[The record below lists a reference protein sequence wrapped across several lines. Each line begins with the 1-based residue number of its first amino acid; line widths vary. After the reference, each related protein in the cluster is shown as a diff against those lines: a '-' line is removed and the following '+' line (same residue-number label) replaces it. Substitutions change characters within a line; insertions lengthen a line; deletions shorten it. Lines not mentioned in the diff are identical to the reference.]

1 MNVVDLFCGCGGLS
15 AGFEMGGANILLG
28 IDNNMAAIETFK
40 NNHSNSEAICED
52 IEKISLNEIDSAI
65 KGQTVD
71 IIIGGPPCQGLSLSG
86 PRKFEDS
93 RNRLFRSFVR
103 ISEHL
108 KPKIIILENVPGIVS
123 LFKGHVKDAII
134 KEFQSIGYD
143 IDYKVL
149 NSADYGVPQIRKRAI
164 FLGVRKDISSPISF
178 PIAEYKVNDYI
189 TCEQALGDLHELDD
203 DIMPESFEYASS
215 ATNHYQKLMRKGTQ
229 KVNNHL
235 ITKHQEKV
243 KNTIALVPEGGNYK
257 NLPEHLRNTRNFNV
271 AWTRYHS
278 QKPSPTIDTGHR
290 HHFHYKYNRVPTV
303 RENARLQSFPDSFE
317 FYGNKTEQ
325 YKQVGNAV
333 PPLLGLAL
341 AKEIIK
347 CHL

>member
-15 AGFEMGGANILLG
+15 MGFEMAGANILLG
-28 IDNNMAAIETFK
+28 IDNNPAAIETFK
-40 NNHSNSEAICED
+40 INHKDSEAICGD
-52 IEKISLNEIDSAI
+52 IEELTLSEIDSVLNN
-65 KGQTVD
+65 KQVD
-71 IIIGGPPCQGLSLSG
+71 VVIGGPPCQGLSLSG
-86 PRKFEDS
+86 PRKFEDA

-103 ISEHL
+103 ISAHL
-108 KPKIIILENVPGIVS
+108 TPKIIILENVPGIIS
-123 LFKGHVKDAII
+123 LFKGQVKDQIL
-134 KEFQSIGYD
+134 KEFKDIGYK
-143 IDYKVL
+143 IDFKVL

-164 FLGVRKDISSPISF
+164 FIGIRDDIDAPITF
-178 PIAEYKVNDYI
+178 PNAMYDIESYV
-189 TCEQALGDLHELDD
+189 TCEQAVSDLHELSEET
-203 DIMPESFEYASS
+203 MPESFEYATQANNS
-215 ATNHYQKLMRKGTQ
+215 YQKMMRAGANE
-229 KVNNHL
+229 VHNHL

-257 NLPEHLRNTRNFNV
+257 DLPEHLRNTRNFNV

-278 QKPSPTIDTGHR
+278 KLPSPTIDTGHR

-303 RENARLQSFPDSFE
+303 RENARFQSFPDSFR

-341 AKEIIK
+341 AKGIERCLK
-347 CHL
+347 

>member
-15 AGFEMGGANILLG
+15 LGFEMGGANILLG
-28 IDNNMAAIETFK
+28 VDNNAAAIETFK
-40 NNHSNSEAICED
+40 KNHNNSEAICGD
-52 IEKISLNEIDSAI
+52 IEKISLNEIDDLI
-65 KGQTVD
+65 KGQSVD

-86 PRKFEDS
+86 PRKFEDA

-108 KPKIIILENVPGIVS
+108 KPKVIILENVPGIIS
-123 LFKGHVKDAII
+123 LFKGHVKNEII
-134 KEFQSIGYD
+134 KEFKTIGYN

-164 FLGVRKDISSPISF
+164 FIGVRSDICTPITF
-178 PIAEYKVNDYI
+178 PIPEYKTDNYI
-189 TCEQALGDLHELDD
+189 TCEQALNDLHELDD
-203 DIMPESFEYASS
+203 IIMPESFEYASS
-215 ATNHYQKLMRKGTQ
+215 ASNSYQKLMRHGNR

-290 HHFHYKYNRVPTV
+290 HHFHYRYNRVPTV
-303 RENARLQSFPDSFE
+303 RENARLQSFPDSFK